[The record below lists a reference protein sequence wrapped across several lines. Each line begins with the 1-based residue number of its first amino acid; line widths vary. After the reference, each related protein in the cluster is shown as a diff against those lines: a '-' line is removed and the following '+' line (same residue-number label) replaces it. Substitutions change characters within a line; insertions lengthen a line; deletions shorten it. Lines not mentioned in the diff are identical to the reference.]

1 MRDVYIAGVAMTP
14 FAKYPDRSLRSL
26 AAHAVA
32 GALAD
37 AGGQASDV
45 ESAFFANAADGLLS
59 GQESI
64 RGQVALQDTGLLGI
78 PIVNVENAC
87 ASASTAFHL
96 AATVVGS
103 GCNEVSL
110 AVGAEKLHT
119 GDRARTFAAFD
130 GAIDVERRPE
140 LEERIYGAGGGAG
153 DGTLFMDI
161 YADLAH
167 QYMERSGATER
178 DFAHVAA
185 KNRSHG
191 AANPNAQYRHAVS
204 VDDVLASRT
213 VSGVLRLLMCSPIGD
228 GAAALVLC
236 SEEYVERIRA
246 EAVRVRATALVSGDA
261 TGSAPARAAQKAYER
276 AGVGPEDLD
285 VVEVHDAAAP
295 AELICCEELG
305 LCAPGEGPAL
315 LASGATSLGGRIP
328 VNPSG
333 GLIARGH
340 PVGATG
346 AAQLVELTQQLLGRA
361 GARQVDGARV
371 ALAENAG
378 GFLGSE
384 PAAAAV
390 TILSRD

>member
-1 MRDVYIAGVAMTP
+1 VRDVYIAGVAMTP
-14 FAKYPDRSLRSL
+14 FAKYRDRSLRSL

-37 AGGQASDV
+37 AGAKAEDV
-45 ESAFFANAADGLLS
+45 EAAFFANAADGLLG
-59 GQESI
+59 GQESV
-64 RGQVALQDTGLLGI
+64 RGRVALQDTGLLGV

-103 GCNEVSL
+103 ECCEVAL
-110 AVGAEKLHT
+110 AVGAEKRT
-119 GDRARTFAAFD
+119 G
-130 GAIDVERRPE
+130 GVE
-140 LEERIYGAGGGAG
+140 GM
-153 DGTLFMDI
+153 LFMDI
-161 YADLAH
+161 YADLAER
-167 QYMERSGATER
+167 YMDASGATER

-185 KNRSHG
+185 KNRRHG
-191 AANPNAQYRHAVS
+191 AANPNAQVRKAVT
-204 VDDVLASRT
+204 VDEVLSSRT
-213 VSGVLRLLMCSPIGD
+213 VSGVLRQLMCSPVGD
-228 GAAALVLC
+228 GAAALVVC
-236 SEEYVERIRA
+236 SREYADRIRA
-246 EAVRVRATALVSGDA
+246 ETVRVRATALVSGDENG
-261 TGSAPARAAQKAYER
+261 GSAPSRAAGKAYDH
-276 AGVGPEDLD
+276 AGIGPLELD

-305 LCAPGEGPAL
+305 LCGPGEGPAL
-315 LASGATSLGGRIP
+315 LASGATSLGGRLP

-346 AAQLVELTQQLLGRA
+346 AAQLVELTRQLLGRA
-361 GARQVDGARV
+361 GARQVDGARI

-378 GFLGSE
+378 GFVGSE